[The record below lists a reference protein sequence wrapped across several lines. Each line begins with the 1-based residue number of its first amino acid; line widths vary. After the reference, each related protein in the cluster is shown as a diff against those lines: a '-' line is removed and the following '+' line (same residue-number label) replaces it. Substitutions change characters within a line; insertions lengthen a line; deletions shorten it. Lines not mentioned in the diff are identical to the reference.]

1 MSGPGAGDP
10 LLDPLLEMKS
20 YFAGRLPAR
29 IAEVEAARDA
39 ARGAGWAGE
48 PLRTFHRLAH
58 SLAGAGATFG
68 FPEVSDLAGRL
79 ERRLKA
85 LLAGGPPPTDAYHAE
100 IDDLLAQL
108 RDTIPWDAPRD

>member
-1 MSGPGAGDP
+1 LSDPGAGDP
-10 LLDPLLEMKS
+10 LQDPMEEMKR

-79 ERRLKA
+79 EQRLKKVLGGGEA
-85 LLAGGPPPTDAYHAE
+85 PAGDE
-100 IDDLLAQL
+100 VEDLLARL
-108 RDTIPWDAPRD
+108 RAVTARD